1 MTSALW
7 KQRSDVLICLLIQS
21 LLIVIGQSLQGLQ
34 LRLGG
39 ETTQAQP
46 TVSTLDNLNNNDQKV
61 DSSQATYATESEQS
75 HHIFDHF

>member
-7 KQRSDVLICLLIQS
+7 KQRSDVLICLLIHS
-21 LLIVIGQSLQGLQ
+21 LLIVTGQSLQGLQ
-34 LRLGG
+34 RRLGG

-46 TVSTLDNLNNNDQKV
+46 TVSTLDNLNNNDQQV
-61 DSSQATYATESEQS
+61 DSFQATFATESEQS

>member
-39 ETTQAQP
+39 ETTQPQP
-46 TVSTLDNLNNNDQKV
+46 TVSTLDNLNNNDQQV
-61 DSSQATYATESEQS
+61 DSFQATFATESEQS
-75 HHIFDHF
+75 HHIFNHF